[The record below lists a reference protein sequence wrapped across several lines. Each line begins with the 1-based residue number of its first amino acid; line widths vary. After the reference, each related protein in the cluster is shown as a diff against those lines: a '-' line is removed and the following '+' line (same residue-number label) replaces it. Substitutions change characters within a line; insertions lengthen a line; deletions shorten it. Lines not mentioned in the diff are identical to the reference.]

1 MIRVHSSLRI
11 RKNLYQTWSLNRMKT
26 WKELWNFLS
35 PKSLTSHQN
44 ALIWILSANHSIHQI
59 VSIVHQGHKAS
70 HRDWSIDYHCDKFIP
85 KTDTS
90 WVGEFALSW
99 FDEIPKHRRKKA
111 FQSLRTIPC
120 NLCFQPVSLCD
131 FKQHVKQH
139 LIENHILWN
148 LNITWRYNL
157 PWINK

>member
-1 MIRVHSSLRI
+1 MIRVQSSLRI

-99 FDEIPKHRRKKA
+99 FDEIPKHRRKKSCSISSNNSLQYVLSTNFIVW
-111 FQSLRTIPC
+111 FQATCKTTFNWKSYFMKL
-120 NLCFQPVSLCD
+120 
-131 FKQHVKQH
+131 K
-139 LIENHILWN
+139 
-148 LNITWRYNL
+148 YNL
-157 PWINK
+157 TLLPALIDK